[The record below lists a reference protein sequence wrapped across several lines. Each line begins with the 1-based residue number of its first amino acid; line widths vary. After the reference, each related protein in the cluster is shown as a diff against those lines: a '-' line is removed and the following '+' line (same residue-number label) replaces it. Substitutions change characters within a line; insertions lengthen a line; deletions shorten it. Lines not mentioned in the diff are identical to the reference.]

1 MDSSTEAVIFTDCA
15 DLNEFIW
22 HIKEV
27 VECRNAMK
35 AARLIW
41 QAWGKKI
48 VNEWLGRIAYIEE
61 NLMEIQDWQSER
73 SPWGSNMVQTWKIQ
87 RVTFSET
94 LLAANED
101 FYPRQWSS
109 LSQAAHQR
117 SNWYVR
123 ANLGFQT
130 SYNCN
135 GETQCCINIIMQSW
149 I

>member
-1 MDSSTEAVIFTDCA
+1 MDLSTEAVIFTDCA
-15 DLNEFIW
+15 DLHEFIC

-27 VECRNAMK
+27 VELCWNAMK
-35 AARLIW
+35 TARLIW
-41 QAWGKKI
+41 QARGKKI
-48 VNEWLGRIAYIEE
+48 VNEWLGRITYIEE
-61 NLMEIQDWQSER
+61 NLMEIQDWQSEH
-73 SPWGSNMVQTWKIQ
+73 SPRGSNMVQTWKI
-87 RVTFSET
+87 RVTFSDT
-94 LLAANED
+94 LLASNEVL
-101 FYPRQWSS
+101 YPRQWSS

-135 GETQCCINIIMQSW
+135 GETHCCINIIMQSW